1 MPEARARDNE
11 IVESIREIRKD
22 VREIR
27 SRLPE

>member
-1 MPEARARDNE
+1 MPDALARDNE
-11 IVESIREIRKD
+11 ILESIREMRKD